1 MKVYVYP
8 ADMTGCGHYRLIW
21 PAEALQR
28 KGYDVVVVPPS
39 ERMWRVTMMGENQ
52 VLNANYPKDA
62 DVIVFQRTTNRGH
75 IALARWLRQ
84 QGVAVV
90 LDVDDDMA
98 HIHPDNVAWQVYHPQ
113 NRYREPDHYLR
124 NHSWHNMA
132 DLAQVVTLVTVST
145 QTLMDRYAR
154 HGRGRVLLNRLPAYH
169 LRIGREHKD
178 SELLGWPGATYNHP
192 NDPQVTRP
200 GIARLVGEGHQLLV
214 CGPEATARSA
224 FGLPNAATTLGDIE
238 FQDWPRHISRF
249 GVGIA
254 PLAATV
260 FNDAK
265 SWLKF
270 LELIGAGVPAVV
282 SPRAE
287 YLRLHAEG
295 VGFVAN
301 KPKDWYRLCKR
312 LLTSPELRREESERG
327 LEVASR
333 HVIDDHCEAWW
344 EAWTYA
350 RRIQD
355 AATRAALELRV
366 NGPG

>member
-1 MKVYVYP
+1 VKVYVYP
-8 ADMTGCGHYRLIW
+8 ADETGCGHYRLIW

-39 ERMWRVTMMGENQ
+39 ERLWRVTMAGEDT
-52 VLNANYPKDA
+52 VLNASYPRDA

-84 QGVAVV
+84 RGVAVV

-98 HIHPDNVAWQVYHPQ
+98 HIHPDNVAWQVYHPR
-113 NRYREPDHYLR
+113 NRYREMDHYLR
-124 NHSWHNMA
+124 NHSWHYMA
-132 DLAQVVTLVTVST
+132 ELANVVSLVTVST
-145 QTLMDRYAR
+145 PTLMDRYAR
-154 HGRGRVLLNRLPAYH
+154 HGRGRVLLNRLPASF
-169 LRIGREHKD
+169 LRVGETHQD
-178 SELLGWPGATYNHP
+178 SQVLGWAGATYNHP

-200 GIARLVGEGHQLLV
+200 GIARLVREGFQLTV
-214 CGPEATARSA
+214 CGPEEDARRA
-224 FGLPNAATTLGDIE
+224 FGLAEAATTLGDVS
-238 FQDWPRHISRF
+238 FDRWARVISGF

-282 SPRAE
+282 SPRLE

-295 VGFVAN
+295 IGFVAH

-312 LLTSPELRREESERG
+312 LLTSPGLREDQSGHG
-327 LEVASR
+327 LEVARR
-333 HVIDDHCEAWW
+333 HIIDDHCEAWW

-350 RRIQD
+350 RQVQD
-355 AATRAALELRV
+355 AATRAALAERV
-366 NGPG
+366 NRPG